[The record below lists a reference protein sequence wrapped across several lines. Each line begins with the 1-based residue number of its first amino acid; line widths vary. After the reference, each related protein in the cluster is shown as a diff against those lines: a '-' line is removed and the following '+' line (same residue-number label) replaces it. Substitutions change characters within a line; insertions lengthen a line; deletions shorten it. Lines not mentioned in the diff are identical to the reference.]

1 MFHFRLKYEL
11 KHNCPF
17 PSYLITG
24 QATTAVTVIITG
36 LGVELMALHMLR
48 HILYPHPRPSRLRR
62 QGLSY
67 CKCPKGK
74 PDRRSFPLFKLVQTN
89 TSPWEESYQMVD
101 AENCTCSKFRAA
113 APGKTHLKAD
123 LQVRIIS
130 LDPKPASFKGGQS

>member
-1 MFHFRLKYEL
+1 M
-11 KHNCPF
+11 PF
-17 PSYLITG
+17 SFIFDNRPSYYCCYCYHYRAG
-24 QATTAVTVIITG
+24 GRADG
-36 LGVELMALHMLR
+36 LAHAKAHPLPLS
-48 HILYPHPRPSRLRR
+48 YPHPRPSRLRR

-89 TSPWEESYQMVD
+89 TSPWEELYQMVD